1 MASLIEQKGEQEW
14 GLERVREYAKGH
26 KKYAGLMYGGTI
38 KVVQTLG
45 ISGRFLE
52 MGAGPGF
59 LAVMMAQ
66 KYPDISVTAVD
77 ISPHMAVVANEYIV
91 ESNLE
96 DRVQYIVGDAGDRD
110 FMKKLGKFNIVY
122 STFCLHDW
130 RPPDDAVRNLWE
142 AVIENGFLYLHDFR
156 RLGFLRCLPI
166 KDEGFEA
173 MKAAYTPGEIKPVL
187 RKIGI
192 TDYRIKST
200 FPFLF
205 QSVIARK

>member
-1 MASLIEQKGEQEW
+1 MTGLIEQKGEQDW
-14 GLERVREYAKGH
+14 GLERVREYARGH

-45 ISGRFLE
+45 ISGRFLD

-59 LAVMMAQ
+59 LTVMMAQ
-66 KYPDISVTAVD
+66 KYPDISITAVD
-77 ISPHMAVVANEYIV
+77 ISPHMALVANEYIV

-96 DRVQYIVGDAGDRD
+96 DRIQYVVGDAGNRD
-110 FMKKLGKFNIVY
+110 FMNKLGKFDFVY

-142 AVIENGFLYLHDFR
+142 AVKDGGFLYLLDFR
-156 RLGFLRCLPI
+156 RPGFLRYLPI

-173 MKAAYTPGEIKPVL
+173 MKLAYTRDEIKPVL
-187 RKIGI
+187 RKAGI
-192 TDYRIKST
+192 TDYRIKSS
-200 FPFLF
+200 FAFLF
-205 QSVIARK
+205 QSVIACK

>member
-1 MASLIEQKGEQEW
+1 MTGLIEQKGEQDW
-14 GLERVREYAKGH
+14 GLERLREYARGH

-45 ISGRFLE
+45 ISGRFLD

-59 LAVMMAQ
+59 LTVMMAQ
-66 KYPDISVTAVD
+66 KYPDISITAVD
-77 ISPHMAVVANEYIV
+77 ISPHMALVANEYIV

-96 DRVQYIVGDAGDRD
+96 DRIQYVVGDAGNRD
-110 FMKKLGKFNIVY
+110 FMNKLGKFDFVY

-142 AVIENGFLYLHDFR
+142 AVKDGGFLYLLDFR
-156 RLGFLRCLPI
+156 RPGFLRYLPI

-173 MKAAYTPGEIKPVL
+173 MKLAYTRDEIKPVL
-187 RKIGI
+187 RKAGI
-192 TDYRIKST
+192 TDYRIKSS
-200 FPFLF
+200 FAFLF
-205 QSVIARK
+205 QSVIACK

>member
-1 MASLIEQKGEQEW
+1 MTGLIEQKGEQDW
-14 GLERVREYAKGH
+14 GLERVREYARGH

-45 ISGRFLE
+45 ISGRFLD

-59 LAVMMAQ
+59 LTVMMAQ
-66 KYPDISVTAVD
+66 KYPDISITAVD
-77 ISPHMAVVANEYIV
+77 ISPHMALVANEYIV

-96 DRVQYIVGDAGDRD
+96 DRIQYVVGDAGDRD
-110 FMKKLGKFNIVY
+110 FMNKLGKFDFVY

-142 AVIENGFLYLHDFR
+142 AVKDGGFLYLLDFR
-156 RLGFLRCLPI
+156 RPGFLRYLPI

-173 MKAAYTPGEIKPVL
+173 MKLAYTRDEIKPVL
-187 RKIGI
+187 RKAGI
-192 TDYRIKST
+192 TDYRIKSS
-200 FPFLF
+200 FAFLF
-205 QSVIARK
+205 QSVIACK